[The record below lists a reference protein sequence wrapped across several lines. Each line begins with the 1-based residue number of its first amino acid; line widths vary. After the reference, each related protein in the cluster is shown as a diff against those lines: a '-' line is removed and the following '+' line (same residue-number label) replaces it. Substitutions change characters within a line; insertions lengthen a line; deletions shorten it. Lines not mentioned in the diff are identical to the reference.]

1 MLRARCRKVTV
12 LNTRFKPGIVK
23 PLLAI
28 AAVLPG
34 CGDPDLQDSEPSA
47 AAPVAAATF
56 AGSEACA
63 GCHQDEYS
71 RWTGSHHQLA
81 MQHASDQTVL
91 ADFDDSEFT
100 NFGITSRFFREGT
113 DYRVTTDNADGEL
126 QNFRV
131 AYTFG
136 VAPLQQYLI
145 EFPGGRLQALSI
157 AWDTR
162 PAAEGGQR
170 WFHLYADEVIAHD
183 DSLHWTGLQQNWN
196 YMCAEC
202 HSTDWQRNF
211 DLAANRFDSRWSEI
225 SVGCE
230 ACHGPGS
237 RHIGLAQTGQLAKNS
252 GFATV
257 LDDSQGAVWQMNAE
271 TGIAERSILPMKP
284 ASQPEACGRCHSRR
298 APMAAHY
305 EHGKPLLDTHL
316 PALLDDGLYYAD
328 GQIQD
333 EVYEYASFLQSRMY
347 QAGVSCSDCHDPH
360 SAALKTAGAVS
371 GSLSSVCSTCHLP
384 AKFAADEHQR
394 HAGTVVECVD
404 CHMPSRIYMGVD
416 DRRDHSFRVPRPD
429 LSVATGS
436 PNACN
441 NCHADKDAAWAEA
454 AVRQWFGDNH
464 RPHFAAALHAGRTRQ
479 AGANR
484 LLLDLIDDPAMPGVA
499 RATALTLLAPPFNE
513 REMLSIRPAL
523 ESADGLLRFAA
534 LGSLD
539 NARPELRVELAGPL
553 LTDSLFSVRVGAM
566 HALSSLRSSLPLQQ
580 QESLHGVKR
589 EYIASQLSIADRPE
603 ALTNLA
609 NLARDAGDSQKADD
623 YYRLAVTRDPNGVVA
638 RVNLAD
644 SYAQQQRH
652 DEAEQLLRDGIATN
666 DSNAA
671 LHHALGLALVRTQKY
686 EEAIG
691 ELETAAALDPE
702 NSRFIF
708 VYTIALNSV
717 GRAEEALLVLRDAR
731 ERFPADFD
739 IGSTLVTLLRDLGRQ
754 EEARLEANDL
764 LSRFPQDPNAMALLQ
779 SLDGA

>member
-1 MLRARCRKVTV
+1 ML
-12 LNTRFKPGIVK
+12 NIRFKPDIVK
-23 PLLAI
+23 PLLVI

-34 CGDPDLQDSEPSA
+34 CGDPGLPEAQPSGEISM
-47 AAPVAAATF
+47 AAPAF

-63 GCHQDEYS
+63 GCHHDEYS
-71 RWTGSHHQLA
+71 HWTGSHHQLA
-81 MQHASDQTVL
+81 MQPANDQTVL

-113 DYRVTTDNADGEL
+113 EYRVTTDNADGEL

-136 VAPLQQYLI
+136 VSPLQQYLI

-170 WFHLYADEVIAHD
+170 WFHLYPDEVIAHD
-183 DSLHWTGLQQNWN
+183 DSLHWSGLQQNWN

-202 HSTDWQRNF
+202 HSTDFQRNY
-211 DLAANRFDSRWSEI
+211 DVAANRFDSRWSEI

-237 RHIGLAQTGQLAKNS
+237 RHIGLAQTGQSAQDS
-252 GFATV
+252 GFASV

-284 ASQPEACGRCHSRR
+284 AGQPEACGRCHSRR
-298 APMAAHY
+298 APMAANY

-316 PALLDDGLYYAD
+316 PALLDEGLYHAD

-360 SAALKTAGAVS
+360 SGALKTAGVVS
-371 GSLSSVCSTCHLP
+371 GSLSSVCSTCHLQ
-384 AKFAADEHQR
+384 AKFATDEHQR
-394 HAGTVVECVD
+394 HAATRVECVD

-441 NCHADKDAAWAEA
+441 NCHTDKDAAWAEA
-454 AVRQWFGDNH
+454 AVRLWFGDNH
-464 RPHFAAALHAGRTRQ
+464 RPHYAAALHAGRTRQ

-484 LLLDLIDDPAMPGVA
+484 LLLDVIDDPAMPGVA

-513 REMLSIRPAL
+513 RERQAIRRAIA
-523 ESADGLLRFAA
+523 SADGLLRFAA
-534 LGSLD
+534 IRSLD
-539 NARPELRVELAGPL
+539 NVPPEFRAELAGPML
-553 LTDSLFSVRVGAM
+553 GDSMLSVRFEAM
-566 HALSSLRSSLPLQQ
+566 HALSSLRGSLPLQQ
-580 QESLHGVKR
+580 QELLRGVER

-623 YYRLAVTRDPNGVVA
+623 YYRLAVSREPRGVVA

-652 DEAEQLLRDGIATN
+652 DEAEQLLRDGIAMN
-666 DSNAA
+666 DDIAA
-671 LHHALGLALVRTQKY
+671 LHHALGLELARTQQY
-686 EEAIG
+686 EEATG
-691 ELETAAALDPE
+691 ELKAAAALDPE

-708 VYTIALNSV
+708 VYAIALNSL
-717 GRAEEALLVLRDAR
+717 GRAEEALLVLRDAS

-754 EEARLEANDL
+754 QEARLEARDL

-779 SLDGA
+779 SLDSP